1 MYTLAFDAFV
11 ETGCSRSAAF
21 GASAFVTAVRA
32 AGGGGRGRI
41 SSATVADVVR
51 HAGRRLGLLTDVFSF
66 FSHRS
71 LASSLHAPF
80 FSSSLCITA
89 FSSTSHLFNHS
100 ALHSVSYSS
109 LYSLSLFF
117 SFRYTSLLS
126 SLVSQYPALWT
137 TLTITAANNIVA
149 PSAPY
154 SFSLFSPPPVSRLA
168 RLLSLSRTLS
178 ASSLLLPLSTH

>member
-1 MYTLAFDAFV
+1 MYTLAVDAFV

-71 LASSLHAPF
+71 LASSLHLCMLLSFRLLCASQHF
-80 FSSSLCITA
+80 FPLLIYLT
-89 FSSTSHLFNHS
+89 TLLYTLFHIR
-100 ALHSVSYSS
+100 LFI
-109 LYSLSLFF
+109 LSLSL
-117 SFRYTSLLS
+117 SFIFDILRSC
-126 SLVSQYPALWT
+126 P
-137 TLTITAANNIVA
+137 
-149 PSAPY
+149 
-154 SFSLFSPPPVSRLA
+154 R
-168 RLLSLSRTLS
+168 
-178 ASSLLLPLSTH
+178 